1 MLAWNEMALR
11 FLEREL
17 ARLLA
22 ERGREDLTRAAVGA
36 VTFTD
41 DGGTIYV
48 HLLPK
53 EGWPHRAQGRAYVLA
68 WEDYAPEGH
77 NVMYCYRWLVGEA
90 RRSLRENADEIVRW
104 LEGR

>member
-1 MLAWNEMALR
+1 MAAMALP

-17 ARLLA
+17 RALLT
-22 ERGREDLTRAAVGA
+22 ERGRGDLATHAVGA
-36 VTFTD
+36 VDFTD

-53 EGWPHRAQGRAYVLA
+53 EGWPHRAQGRAFVLA
-68 WEDYAPEGH
+68 WEDYAPEGSERL
-77 NVMYCYRWLVGEA
+77 YCYRWLVKEA
-90 RRSLRENADEIVRW
+90 RTSLRENADKIVRW

>member
-1 MLAWNEMALR
+1 MAAMALR

-17 ARLLA
+17 QALLL
-22 ERGREDLTRAAVGA
+22 ERGREDIATQAVGA

-53 EGWPHRAQGRAYVLA
+53 EGWPQRAQGRAFVLA
-68 WEDYAPEGH
+68 WEDYAPEGSGRMH
-77 NVMYCYRWLVGEA
+77 CYRWLIGEA
-90 RRSLRENADEIVRW
+90 RTSLRENADTIVRW

>member
-1 MLAWNEMALR
+1 MAAMALR

-17 ARLLA
+17 RGLLT
-22 ERGREDLTRAAVGA
+22 ERGQDELAANAVGA

-53 EGWPHRAQGRAYVLA
+53 EGWPNRAQGRAFVLA
-68 WEDYAPEGH
+68 WEDYAPEGSGRMH
-77 NVMYCYRWLVGEA
+77 CYRWLVREA
-90 RRSLRENADEIVRW
+90 RTSIQENADMIARW
-104 LEGR
+104 LLGR